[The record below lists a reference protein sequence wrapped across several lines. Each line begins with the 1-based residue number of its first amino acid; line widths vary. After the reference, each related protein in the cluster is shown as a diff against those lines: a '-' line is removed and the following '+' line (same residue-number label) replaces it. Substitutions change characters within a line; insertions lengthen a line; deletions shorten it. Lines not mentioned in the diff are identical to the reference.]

1 MANTEPSHAYT
12 STRSDTFSTPLE
24 RVKEALTAGTYNR
37 NNEKML
43 NIDFG
48 GQFGWSPRLGYIDK
62 DKSFHSEWISNHKYV
77 SKNVVAVVLQTPRF
91 FDFMP
96 DPQKWINAFKALIE
110 LHSKS
115 IEGLSSGLTVEYS
128 EHAVGGAGEMQEEV
142 TNVTRARSTVTHTVE
157 EKAGKPINRFLT
169 DWIRYGLMDPDT
181 KHALIGTMSNW
192 KNELYT
198 PEYYTATVLYFE
210 PDITMRSIVE
220 AWLCTNMAPK
230 GNGEVVGKRDL
241 TSGGEVKEIAIEFT
255 SITMYNEPVR
265 RLAQSILDEMTTIK
279 VDPHQ
284 LPMFV
289 SEDPSKARDTHLQ
302 PKDAPIGYDNTHSKA
317 ENEAAAQAVK
327 YNAKDAQ

>member
-1 MANTEPSHAYT
+1 MAQEPTHNITAT
-12 STRSDTFSTPLE
+12 KADANATPLE
-24 RVKEALTAGTYNR
+24 RVKEALTSGTFNR

-48 GQFGWSPRLGYIDK
+48 GQFGWSPRLGHIDS
-62 DKSFHSEWISNHKYV
+62 DKKNYSEWISNHKYI
-77 SKNVVAVVLQTPRF
+77 SKNVIAVVIQTPRF

-96 DPQKWINAFKALIE
+96 DPQKWISAFKSLIE

-115 IEGLSSGLTVEYS
+115 IEGLNSGLTVEYS

-181 KHALIGTMSNW
+181 KHALIGTLSNW
-192 KNELYT
+192 KDELYT

-210 PDITMRSIVE
+210 PDITMRHVVE

-241 TSGGEVKEIAIEFT
+241 TAAGEAKDIAIEFT

-265 RLAQSILDEMTTIK
+265 RLAQSILNEMTTIK

-289 SEDPSKARDTHLQ
+289 SENPSEAIDKKLQKDKA
-302 PKDAPIGYDNTHSKA
+302 PVGYENANSAK
-317 ENEAAAQAVK
+317 ENEAAAAAVK
-327 YNAKDAQ
+327 NNASQE

>member
-1 MANTEPSHAYT
+1 MAEPIHAAT
-12 STRSDTFSTPLE
+12 ATKSKTFSTPLE

-43 NIDFG
+43 NVDFG
-48 GQFGWSPRLGYIDK
+48 GQFGWSPRLGYIDGGK
-62 DKSFHSEWISNHKYV
+62 NYSEWISNHKYI
-77 SKNVVAVVLQTPRF
+77 SKNVIAVVLQTPRF

-96 DPQKWINAFKALIE
+96 DPQKWITTFKSLIE

-115 IEGLSSGLTVEYS
+115 IEGLTSGLTVEYS

-142 TNVTRARSTVTHTVE
+142 TNVTRARSTITHTFE

-181 KHALIGTMSNW
+181 KHALIGTMANW
-192 KNELYT
+192 KDELYT
-198 PEYYTATVLYFE
+198 PEYYTATILYME
-210 PDITMRSIVE
+210 TDITNRHIVE

-230 GNGEVVGKRDL
+230 SNGEVVGKRDL
-241 TSGGEVKEIAIEFT
+241 SAGGEAKEMAIEFT

-265 RLAQSILDEMTTIK
+265 RLAQNLLDEMTTIK

-289 SEDPSKARDTHLQ
+289 SEKTSDAKDKHLQ

-317 ENEAAAQAVK
+317 ENEAAAKAVK
-327 YNAKDAQ
+327 NNTHTN